1 MALRIIGGNAKGRAL
16 SSPTGLRTRPTS
28 NMVRSAIFSMLEPYL
43 DGARVLDLFSGTGAL
58 GVEALSRGAEWVDFL
73 ERDARQCAAINGTL
87 HALDY
92 ADCGRVHRTQAERAP
107 ELLEGPYQVILMDPP
122 YSYKKLAT
130 LLERL
135 GETVGCRIPMGAWGK
150 HAGECRAKC
159 RRNRGQTWAPR
170 GLSTAR
176 GHVRAGYVRL
186 ILRPRARPRLSLRA
200 SWGCLCPRPK

>member
-130 LLERL
+130 LLARL
-135 GETVGCRIPMGAWGK
+135 GESGLTADGSVIAVEHSRHQDLPLEIDGLRCIKQRRY
-150 HAGECRAKC
+150 GETMVTLYQ
-159 RRNRGQTWAPR
+159 RGEAQ
-170 GLSTAR
+170 
-176 GHVRAGYVRL
+176 
-186 ILRPRARPRLSLRA
+186 
-200 SWGCLCPRPK
+200 

>member
-1 MALRIIGGNAKGRAL
+1 
-16 SSPTGLRTRPTS
+16 
-28 NMVRSAIFSMLEPYL
+28 MVRSAIFSMLEPYL

-107 ELLEGPYQVILMDPP
+107 ELLDGPYQVILMDPP

-130 LLERL
+130 LLARL
-135 GETVGCRIPMGAWGK
+135 GESGLTADGSVIAVEHSRHQDLPLEIDGLRCIKQRRY
-150 HAGECRAKC
+150 GETMVTLYQ
-159 RRNRGQTWAPR
+159 RGEAQ
-170 GLSTAR
+170 
-176 GHVRAGYVRL
+176 
-186 ILRPRARPRLSLRA
+186 
-200 SWGCLCPRPK
+200 

>member
-1 MALRIIGGNAKGRAL
+1 
-16 SSPTGLRTRPTS
+16 
-28 NMVRSAIFSMLEPYL
+28 MVRSAIFSMLEPYL

-107 ELLEGPYQVILMDPP
+107 ELLDGPYQVILMDPP

-130 LLERL
+130 LLARL
-135 GETVGCRIPMGAWGK
+135 GESGLTADGSVIAVEHSRHQDLPLEIDGLRCIKQRRY
-150 HAGECRAKC
+150 GETMVTLYH
-159 RRNRGQTWAPR
+159 RGEAQ
-170 GLSTAR
+170 
-176 GHVRAGYVRL
+176 
-186 ILRPRARPRLSLRA
+186 
-200 SWGCLCPRPK
+200 

>member
-1 MALRIIGGNAKGRAL
+1 
-16 SSPTGLRTRPTS
+16 
-28 NMVRSAIFSMLEPYL
+28 MVRSAIFSMLEPHL

-107 ELLEGPYQVILMDPP
+107 ELLDGPYQVILMDPP

-130 LLERL
+130 LLARL
-135 GETVGCRIPMGAWGK
+135 GESGLTADGSVIAVEHSRHQDLPLEIDGLRCIKQRRY
-150 HAGECRAKC
+150 GETMVTLYQ
-159 RRNRGQTWAPR
+159 RGEAQ
-170 GLSTAR
+170 
-176 GHVRAGYVRL
+176 
-186 ILRPRARPRLSLRA
+186 
-200 SWGCLCPRPK
+200 